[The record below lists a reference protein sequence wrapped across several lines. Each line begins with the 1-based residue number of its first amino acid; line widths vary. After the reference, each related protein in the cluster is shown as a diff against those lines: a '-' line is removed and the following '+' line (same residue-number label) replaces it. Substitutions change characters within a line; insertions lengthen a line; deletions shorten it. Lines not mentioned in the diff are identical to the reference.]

1 MLLKGTFLNSFSLPP
16 TSFSLPLSVSLSF
29 SLLHLSFPPASC
41 SPFLSLCSP
50 LCLTLSQS
58 EMNIPVLYALLPCCF
73 ASLAIHNNRPNWLWK
88 TSLST
93 CPLFSLGMSFVTV
106 TMLYKDAC
114 LPSTITRHTLKLQ
127 GKFPPPCGPQFL
139 HLSYISIF
147 LKFEVIFKTVHIVQL
162 SDWHRTNN

>member
-1 MLLKGTFLNSFSLPP
+1 MLLKGTFLNSFSLPQ
-16 TSFSLPLSVSLSF
+16 PLSLSLFLSLSF
-29 SLLHLSFPPASC
+29 SLLHLSFSPASC

-50 LCLTLSQS
+50 FCLSFSQS

-73 ASLAIHNNRPNWLWK
+73 ASLAIHNNRPNGLWK

-114 LPSTITRHTLKLQ
+114 LTSTITRHSSYRESSLLPVDLSFCICHILLFSWYLKW
-127 GKFPPPCGPQFL
+127 F
-139 HLSYISIF
+139 
-147 LKFEVIFKTVHIVQL
+147 FKTVHIVQL
-162 SDWHRTNN
+162 SDWHRTSN